1 MEESPLYKFDKSYLK
16 KYKII
21 AGVDEV
27 GRGPLAGPVVC
38 AAVILKWP
46 NNISLKTDSK
56 GLSAKKR
63 MEYFKIIKENSIDI
77 KIGIAQNDIIDN
89 INILNATKYAM
100 KDAINKLDIKPDYI
114 LIDYIPKP
122 FDINY
127 NHETI
132 KKGDIKSLS
141 ISCASI
147 VAKVYRDNLMIEYSK
162 KYPGYDF
169 DKNMGYPT
177 KKHYESIKKLGP
189 TPIHR
194 KTFKGVI
201 IDK

>member
-1 MEESPLYKFDKSYLK
+1 MEESPLYKFDKYYLK